1 MKCVGVLTRIPD
13 GQTHR
18 FAIYIDLFVQKRCL
32 KLSKQKEDDAFW
44 INTIIVYM
52 TIGVDARVT
61 QKINNCINGFSIFQ
75 SLYGFVTEY
84 VFSNEA
90 NVYSP
95 VTLWYDLDWMCLR
108 HIAKPMTSFQHNL
121 RQAIQLWNYTLSSLF
136 EPYLNVFKKKIV
148 WLFVYRINCTKRYL
162 LRNLNHSKIFVWFF
176 FCFEKGKM
184 VKEIILIDNNFFRSC
199 SLFIEME
206 SRQKKS
212 YCCHEFT
219 FYCPPAIYS
228 WLECI
233 C

>member
-44 INTIIVYM
+44 MNTIIVYM

-61 QKINNCINGFSIFQ
+61 QKINDCINGFSIFQ

-136 EPYLNVFKKKIV
+136 EPYLNVFKKK
-148 WLFVYRINCTKRYL
+148 NCLAFRLSHQLYK
-162 LRNLNHSKIFVWFF
+162 KIFIEKLESQQNFRLIFF
-176 FCFEKGKM
+176 LFWKRENGKR
-184 VKEIILIDNNFFRSC
+184 NYFNR
-199 SLFIEME
+199 
-206 SRQKKS
+206 
-212 YCCHEFT
+212 
-219 FYCPPAIYS
+219 
-228 WLECI
+228 
-233 C
+233 